1 MNYDIIKTLN
11 LKYELIDKEKSFS
24 LYNEKGIRI
33 VELYLLDQN
42 PRICPR
48 CNESNARIIS
58 SRINNIKH
66 ASIAENKILENQF

>member
-24 LYNEKGIRI
+24 FYNEKGIRI
-33 VELYLLDQN
+33 VELFLLDQN

-48 CNESNARIIS
+48 CNESKVFIIS
-58 SRINNIKH
+58 SRNCLFKRTM
-66 ASIAENKILENQF
+66 F